1 LANHESTKKDIR
13 RNARRR
19 ERNRQAIMTMRTLAR
34 KVEEAVTAG
43 KSDEAREALMRVVP
57 FIDHAVNRG
66 ILHRNTA
73 SRKISRLTLKVNGV
87 SASQG

>member
-1 LANHESTKKDIR
+1 MANHESTKKDIR

-19 ERNRQAIMTMRTLAR
+19 ERNRQAITTMRTLAK
-34 KVEEAVTAG
+34 KVEEAVTSG
-43 KSDEAREALMRVVP
+43 KVEEAREALMRAVP

-73 SRKISRLTLKVNGV
+73 SRKISRLTLKVNKG
-87 SASQG
+87 SQTSS

>member
-1 LANHESTKKDIR
+1 MANHESTKKDIR

-43 KSDEAREALMRVVP
+43 KSDEARDALMRVVP

-87 SASQG
+87 SASKG

>member
-1 LANHESTKKDIR
+1 
-13 RNARRR
+13 
-19 ERNRQAIMTMRTLAR
+19 
-34 KVEEAVTAG
+34 VTAG

>member
-1 LANHESTKKDIR
+1 MANHDSTKKDIR

-19 ERNRQAIMTMRTLAR
+19 ERNRQAITTMRTLAR

-43 KSDEAREALMRVVP
+43 KPEEAKEALTRAVP

-73 SRKISRLTLKVNGV
+73 SRKISRLTVKVNKL
-87 SASQG
+87 ALN

>member
-1 LANHESTKKDIR
+1 MANHDSTKKDIR

-19 ERNRQAIMTMRTLAR
+19 ERNRQAITTMRTLAR
-34 KVEEAVTAG
+34 KVEEAIATG
-43 KSDEAREALMRVVP
+43 KRDEALAALTRAVP

-73 SRKISRLTLKVNGV
+73 SRKISRLTLKVNKI
-87 SASQG
+87 AQA

>member
-1 LANHESTKKDIR
+1 MANHESTKKDIR

>member
-1 LANHESTKKDIR
+1 MANHESTKKDIR

-43 KSDEAREALMRVVP
+43 KPAEAQEALMRVVP

-87 SASQG
+87 TASQG

>member
-1 LANHESTKKDIR
+1 MANHDSTKKDIR
-13 RNARRR
+13 RNERRR
-19 ERNRQAIMTMRTLAR
+19 ERNRQAITTMRTLAR

-43 KSDEAREALMRVVP
+43 KPTEANEALTRVVP

-73 SRKISRLTLKVNGV
+73 SRKISRLTLKVNKLAGN
-87 SASQG
+87 

>member
-43 KSDEAREALMRVVP
+43 KSDEARDALMRVVP

-87 SASQG
+87 SASKG

>member
-13 RNARRR
+13 RNTKRR
-19 ERNRQAIMTMRTLAR
+19 ERNRQAITTMRTLAR

-43 KSDEAREALMRVVP
+43 KPEEAKEALMRVVP

-73 SRKISRLTLKVNGV
+73 SRKISRLTIKVNGTP
-87 SASQG
+87 SAAK

>member
-1 LANHESTKKDIR
+1 MANHESTKKDIR

-87 SASQG
+87 PASQG

>member
-13 RNARRR
+13 RNTKRR
-19 ERNRQAIMTMRTLAR
+19 ERNRQAITTMRTLAR

-43 KSDEAREALMRVVP
+43 KPEEAKEALMRVVP
-57 FIDHAVNRG
+57 FIDHAENRG

-73 SRKISRLTLKVNGV
+73 SRKISRLTIKVNGTP
-87 SASQG
+87 SAAK